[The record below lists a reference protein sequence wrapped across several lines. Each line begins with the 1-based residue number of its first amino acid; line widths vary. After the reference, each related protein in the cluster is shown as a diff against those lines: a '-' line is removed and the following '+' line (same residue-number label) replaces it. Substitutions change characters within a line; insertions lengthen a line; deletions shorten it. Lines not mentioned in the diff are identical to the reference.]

1 MYVETIPNR
10 SSPPAI
16 LLRES
21 VREGKKVYK
30 RTLANLSDWPATQ
43 IEDLRRVLRGESMG
57 VKPDEAFAITR
68 SLPHGHVQAVLG
80 TIRKLGLEGML
91 ASRPCRE
98 RDLVLAM
105 IAARILFPA
114 SKLDTTKRWLD
125 CTLAEELGVADAD
138 EDELYD
144 ALDWLLK
151 RQNSIE
157 KKLAGKHLQEGA
169 SVLYD
174 LSSSFYYG
182 THCEL
187 AKFGHNRDGKNGLP
201 IIVYGVLATSAGC
214 PVAAEVYAGNTSDP
228 KTLTDQVQ
236 KLRDKFGI
244 GRVVLV
250 GDRGSLTSTNIESL
264 KDCPQLGWIG
274 ALRSEAIRKL
284 LEEKVIQPSLFDKQN
299 LAEISSPDY
308 PQERLVACFNPLL
321 AEERKRKRQEL
332 LAATETQLQKIVAEV
347 ARRTRTPMQAT
358 QIAMKAGKVVNK
370 FKMAKHFEL
379 KIAEGSFSY
388 ARKTAAIE
396 EEERLDGIY
405 VVRTSEK
412 GQRWPAE
419 EVVRGYKDLSH
430 VERAFRCIKGVD
442 LLVRPIWLRN
452 PDHVKAHV
460 FLCVLAYYVEWHLR
474 RTLAELL
481 YTDEELEAKRST
493 RDPVLPTEPS
503 ESVLAKK
510 ATHETEDGLRV
521 QTFNALLANLATL
534 ARNTCAIKSR
544 PDGNTFVLHTD
555 PTSLQKRAMEL
566 LGLYPVAGK

>member
-1 MYVETIPNR
+1 M
-10 SSPPAI
+10 
-16 LLRES
+16 
-21 VREGKKVYK
+21 
-30 RTLANLSDWPATQ
+30 
-43 IEDLRRVLRGESMG
+43 
-57 VKPDEAFAITR
+57 
-68 SLPHGHVQAVLG
+68 
-80 TIRKLGLEGML
+80 
-91 ASRPCRE
+91 
-98 RDLVLAM
+98 
-105 IAARILFPA
+105 
-114 SKLDTTKRWLD
+114 D

-144 ALDWLLK
+144 ALDWLLERK
-151 RQNSIE
+151 DSIE
-157 KKLAGKHLQEGA
+157 KKLAGKHLKEGA

-201 IIVYGVLATSAGC
+201 IIVYGVLASSAGC

-228 KTLTDQVQ
+228 KTMTDQVQ
-236 KLRDKFGI
+236 KLRDKFGT

-274 ALRSEAIRKL
+274 ALRSEAIRRL
-284 LEEKVIQPSLFDKQN
+284 VEQKVIQPSLFDKQN

-308 PQERLVACFNPLL
+308 PNERLVACFNPLL

-332 LAATETQLQKIVAEV
+332 LSATETQLRKIEAEV
-347 ARRTRTPMQAT
+347 ARRTRTPLKAT

-379 KIAEGSFSY
+379 NIKEGSFSY
-388 ARKTAAIE
+388 VRKAQAIE
-396 EEERLDGIY
+396 LEQQLDGIY

-412 GQRWPAE
+412 GESWPAG

-442 LLVRPIWLRN
+442 LKVRPIWLRTE
-452 PDHVKAHV
+452 DHVKAHV
-460 FLCVLAYYVEWHLR
+460 FLCVLAYYVEWHMR
-474 RTLAELL
+474 RALAELL
-481 YTDEELEAKRST
+481 YADEELEAKRSN

-503 ESVLAKK
+503 ESALAKK
-510 ATHETEDGLRV
+510 ATHRTERGLHV
-521 QTFNALLANLATL
+521 QTFGALLADLATL
-534 ARNTCAIKSR
+534 ARNTCRVKNT

-555 PTSLQKRAMEL
+555 STYLQKRAFEL